1 MYSSFPYN
9 MSFDDVYK
17 SAKVLYELDSNSALS
32 LSFPLTVENN
42 KAFMFF
48 SNTSDSAT
56 TSITI
61 NQNISIKFSKN
72 DSAPKCFGFPFELKT
87 IDSWNT
93 ISTGK
98 LIIIGFN

>member
-1 MYSSFPYN
+1 

-17 SAKVLYELDSNSALS
+17 SAKVLYELDSTSVFN

-48 SNTSDSAT
+48 SNTSDSSA

-61 NQNISIKFSKN
+61 NQNISIRFSKN
-72 DSAPKCFGFPFELKT
+72 DSDPKCFGFPFELKT
-87 IDSWNT
+87 IFTRVINPT
-93 ISTGK
+93 ISFGTESEVLGK
-98 LIIIGFN
+98 YFS

>member
-17 SAKVLYELDSNSALS
+17 SAKVLYELDSTSAFN

-48 SNTSDSAT
+48 SNTSDSVNT
-56 TSITI
+56 TITI
-61 NQNISIKFSKN
+61 NENISIKFSKN
-72 DSAPKCFGFPFELKT
+72 DSDPKCFGFPFELKK
-87 IDSWNT
+87 INAWNT
-93 ISTGK
+93 PSTGK